1 MNKIN
6 SIVIFTLLLLLLT
19 ACNMPTPT
27 SSAAEQTALI
37 DTSVAKTVLARE
49 KTTSQPSQPPLVATD
64 TPQSQPEDTPS
75 PTDTPIPDTATPTE
89 TPIPCNLARF
99 VSDVTIPDGTE
110 FAPGKSFTKTWS
122 LKNIGSCPWTS
133 GYDIIFF
140 GGDAM
145 GAPSSVQIT
154 TGIVDTGQNVHVS
167 VNLTAPSLP
176 GTYRGNWQLRD
187 PSDVIFGI
195 ENSTSGS
202 FWVEIVVPEPTPT
215 ATLDPQL

>member
-1 MNKIN
+1 MKKIVFALVP
-6 SIVIFTLLLLLLT
+6 SFLILLLA
-19 ACNMPTPT
+19 ACNMPRPT
-27 SSAAEQTALI
+27 SSSAEQTALI
-37 DTSVAKTVLARE
+37 NTSVAETVASRAE
-49 KTTSQPSQPPLVATD
+49 NTSQPTIQLPPQSTD
-64 TPQSQPEDTPS
+64 TPHSEPAGTPL
-75 PTDTPIPDTATPTE
+75 PTNTIIPNTATPTK

-99 VSDVTIPDGTE
+99 IADITVPDGTK
-110 FAPGKSFTKTWS
+110 FDPGETFVKTWS

-140 GGDAM
+140 GGDSL

-154 TGIVDTGQNVHVS
+154 SGIVNTGGTVQVS
-167 VNLTAPSLP
+167 VNLTAPSTP

-202 FWVEIVVPEPTPT
+202 FWVEIVVPAPTPT
-215 ATLDPQL
+215 P